1 MADQQLNIRLNVI
14 DNASKAFESLKGS
27 VFNLRNA
34 LIGLGTGVAL
44 KSLVNIGKQA
54 EQAKSR
60 LTSLTGSAY
69 EGGRAFDQFTQFAIG
84 ARIPLDEVIASS
96 RKLLAL
102 GSSPEKLAKNLKII
116 SNISAQTGLGFETT
130 VEQFSK
136 ATTKGLDSAR
146 IFADENIRILLG
158 IPRGLEVGASD
169 ALKLLERDFSDGGR
183 FGKAN
188 ENLKAGVSGSI
199 IALQN
204 ILFAFASQVSV
215 GFFNVLKKQ
224 LGDLELFFSQNKT
237 AINQFATT
245 LGDVLGKTLIVVGR
259 ALKVFVD
266 NIELFVAIFIGTQIF
281 KAIESI
287 RKLAIAIG
295 LLNVAFLT
303 PIGLAL
309 GAIAGVIFLIYTNS
323 EKASKGV
330 DNFKKSLETLKDP
343 SAFNEVTEG
352 LENTLE
358 TLKQIEKQNLKKK
371 LDEAERLGLE
381 ITRSRPFAPSDI
393 DSDAKKAETSLFN
406 LKTTLEKITEGN
418 QERLNVLLNT
428 SVLIADALNKGIT
441 SFSQGLAEAIV
452 LGKSLEE
459 GFRNLVNN
467 VLIGLLGSAI
477 ESVLRIGLKAVLK
490 ELGFEIEEQTNTL
503 KTQKTTLGEILGINI
518 SDTIAQVGKLNVLR
532 QQTAELERQ
541 ASLKGGSGGSNI
553 FGQLFSIFSGGF
565 GGGGG
570 SGGNLPAPPPALY
583 AEGGSVRGGMPITVG
598 ERGRELFVPQTNG
611 TIIPNHDLAGSGM
624 NITFNIQANDVR
636 GIKELLID
644 NRATIIN
651 LVNQGA
657 NQKGKSNIV

>member
-14 DNASKAFESLKGS
+14 DNASKAFDSLKGS

-34 LIGLGTGVAL
+34 LIGLGTGVAV
-44 KSLVNIGKQA
+44 KSLINIGKQA
-54 EQAKSR
+54 EDAKAR
-60 LTSLTGSAY
+60 LSSLTGSTIA
-69 EGGRAFDQFTQFAIG
+69 GGKAFDQFTQFAIG
-84 ARIPLDEVIASS
+84 ARVPLDEVIASS
-96 RKLLAL
+96 KKLLAL
-102 GSSPEKLAKNLKII
+102 GSSPEKLAKNLEII

-130 VEQFSK
+130 VDQFSK
-136 ATTKGLDSAR
+136 ATTKGLDNAR
-146 IFADENIRILLG
+146 VFAEENIRILLG

-169 ALKLLERDFSDGGR
+169 ALRFFEREFSGSGR
-183 FGKAN
+183 FGRAN
-188 ENLKAGVSGSI
+188 QNLKAGISGSI

-215 GFFNVLKKQ
+215 GFFNVLTKQ
-224 LGDLELFFSQNKT
+224 LGNLEFFFTKNKT
-237 AINQFATT
+237 AINEFATT
-245 LGDVLGKTLIVVGR
+245 LGNVLGKTLIVVGK
-259 ALKVFVD
+259 ALKIFVD
-266 NIELFVAIFIGTQIF
+266 NIELFVSIFVGTQIF
-281 KAIESI
+281 KAIEGI

-303 PIGLAL
+303 PIGIAL
-309 GAIAGVIFLIYTNS
+309 GLIAGAILLIYTNS
-323 EKASKGV
+323 DKASKGV
-330 DNFKKSLETLKDP
+330 NNFAKSLDELRDP
-343 SAFNEVTEG
+343 SAFNEVSEG
-352 LENTLE
+352 LQNTLE
-358 TLKQIEKQNLKKK
+358 TLQQIEDSNLQKALK
-371 LDEAERLGLE
+371 
-381 ITRSRPFAPSDI
+381 ITRATPFEPSDEPTANKI
-393 DSDAKKAETSLFN
+393 DSDVKKAETSLFN

-441 SFSQGLAEAIV
+441 SFAQGLAEAIV

-490 ELGFEIEEQTNTL
+490 ELGFEIEEQTGNL
-503 KTQKTTLGEILGINI
+503 KTQKTVLGEILGINI

-598 ERGRELFVPQTNG
+598 ERGRELFVPNTNG
-611 TIIPNHDLAGSGM
+611 TIIPNHSMGSGM

>member
-1 MADQQLNIRLNVI
+1 MADQQLNIKLNVI
-14 DNASKAFESLKGS
+14 DNASKAFDSLKGS
-27 VFNLRNA
+27 IFNLRNA

-44 KSLVNIGKQA
+44 KSLINIGKQA
-54 EQAKSR
+54 EDAKAR
-60 LTSLTGSAY
+60 LSSLTGSTIA
-69 EGGRAFDQFTQFAIG
+69 GGKAFDQFTQFAIG
-84 ARIPLDEVIASS
+84 ARVPLDEVIASS
-96 RKLLAL
+96 KKLLAL
-102 GSSPEKLAKNLKII
+102 GSSPEKLAKNLEII

-130 VEQFSK
+130 VDQFSK
-136 ATTKGLDSAR
+136 ATTKGLDNAR
-146 IFADENIRILLG
+146 VFAEENIRILLG

-169 ALKLLERDFSDGGR
+169 ALRFFEREFSGSGR

-188 ENLKAGVSGSI
+188 QNLKAGISGSI

-215 GFFNVLKKQ
+215 GFFNVLTKQ
-224 LGDLELFFSQNKT
+224 LGNLEFFFSKNKT
-237 AINQFATT
+237 AINEFATT
-245 LGDVLGKTLIVVGR
+245 LGNVLGKALIVVGK
-259 ALKVFVD
+259 ALKIFVD
-266 NIELFVAIFIGTQIF
+266 NIELFVSIFVGTQIF
-281 KAIESI
+281 KAIEGI

-303 PIGLAL
+303 PIGIAL
-309 GAIAGVIFLIYTNS
+309 GVIAGAILLIYTNS
-323 EKASKGV
+323 DKASKGV
-330 DNFKKSLETLKDP
+330 NNFAKSLDELRDP
-343 SAFNEVTEG
+343 SAFNEVSEG
-352 LENTLE
+352 LQNTLE
-358 TLKQIEKQNLKKK
+358 TIQQIEDSNLQKALK
-371 LDEAERLGLE
+371 
-381 ITRSRPFAPSDI
+381 ITRATPFEPSDEPTANKI
-393 DSDAKKAETSLFN
+393 DNDIKKTETSLFN

-467 VLIGLLGSAI
+467 VLIGLLASAI

-490 ELGFEIEEQTNTL
+490 ELGFEIEEQTGNL
-503 KTQKTTLGEILGINI
+503 KTQKTVLGEILGINI

-541 ASLKGGSGGSNI
+541 ASLKGGSSGGSAE
-553 FGQLFSIFSGGF
+553 GQIISAIVSSFFK
-565 GGGGG
+565 
-570 SGGNLPAPPPALY
+570 
-583 AEGGSVRGGMPITVG
+583 AEGGAVTAGTPYTVG
-598 ERGRELFVPQTNG
+598 ERGRELFVPSTNG
-611 TIIPNHDLAGSGM
+611 TIVPNHDMGSSGN

>member
-1 MADQQLNIRLNVI
+1 MADQQLNIKLNVI
-14 DNASKAFESLKGS
+14 DNASKAFDSLKGS

-34 LIGLGTGVAL
+34 LIGLGTGVAV
-44 KSLVNIGKQA
+44 KSLINIGKQA
-54 EQAKSR
+54 EDAKAR
-60 LTSLTGSAY
+60 LSSLTGSTIA
-69 EGGRAFDQFTQFAIG
+69 GGKAFDQFTQFAIG
-84 ARIPLDEVIASS
+84 ARVPLDEVIASS
-96 RKLLAL
+96 KKLLAL
-102 GSSPEKLAKNLKII
+102 GSSPEKLAKNLEII

-130 VEQFSK
+130 VDQFSK
-136 ATTKGLDSAR
+136 ATTKGLDNAR
-146 IFADENIRILLG
+146 VFAEENIRILLG

-169 ALKLLERDFSDGGR
+169 ALRFFEREFSGSGR
-183 FGKAN
+183 FGRAN
-188 ENLKAGVSGSI
+188 QNLKAGISGSI

-215 GFFNVLKKQ
+215 GFFNVLTKQ
-224 LGDLELFFSQNKT
+224 LGNLEFFFSKNKT
-237 AINQFATT
+237 AINEFATT
-245 LGDVLGKTLIVVGR
+245 LGNVLGKTLIVVGK

-266 NIELFVAIFIGTQIF
+266 NIELFVSIFVGTQIF
-281 KAIESI
+281 KAIEGI

-303 PIGLAL
+303 PIGIAL
-309 GAIAGVIFLIYTNS
+309 GLIAGAILLIYTNS
-323 EKASKGV
+323 DKASKGV
-330 DNFKKSLETLKDP
+330 NNFAKSLDELRDP
-343 SAFNEVTEG
+343 SAFNEVSEG
-352 LENTLE
+352 LQNTLE
-358 TLKQIEKQNLKKK
+358 TLQQIEDSNLQKALK
-371 LDEAERLGLE
+371 
-381 ITRSRPFAPSDI
+381 ITRATPFEPSDEPTANKI
-393 DSDAKKAETSLFN
+393 DSDVKKAETSLFN

-441 SFSQGLAEAIV
+441 SFAQGLAEAII

-518 SDTIAQVGKLNVLR
+518 TDTIAQTTKLNVLR

-598 ERGRELFVPQTNG
+598 ERGRELFVPNTNG
-611 TIIPNHDLAGSGM
+611 TIIPNHDMGNGM

-657 NQKGKSNIV
+657 NQKGKSNVI

>member
-1 MADQQLNIRLNVI
+1 MADQQLNIKLNVI
-14 DNASKAFESLKGS
+14 DNASKAFDSLKGS

-34 LIGLGTGVAL
+34 LIGLGTGVAV
-44 KSLVNIGKQA
+44 KSLINIGKQA
-54 EQAKSR
+54 EDAKAR
-60 LTSLTGSAY
+60 LSSLTGSTIA
-69 EGGRAFDQFTQFAIG
+69 GGKAFDQFTQFAIG
-84 ARIPLDEVIASS
+84 ARVPLDEVIASS
-96 RKLLAL
+96 KKLLAL
-102 GSSPEKLAKNLKII
+102 GSSPEKLAKNLEII

-130 VEQFSK
+130 VDQFSK
-136 ATTKGLDSAR
+136 ATTKGLDNAR
-146 IFADENIRILLG
+146 VFAEENIRILLG

-169 ALKLLERDFSDGGR
+169 ALRFFEREFSGSGR

-188 ENLKAGVSGSI
+188 QNLKAGISGSI

-215 GFFNVLKKQ
+215 GFFNVLTKQ
-224 LGDLELFFSQNKT
+224 LGNLEFFFSKNKT
-237 AINQFATT
+237 AINEFATT
-245 LGDVLGKTLIVVGR
+245 LGNVLGKALIVVGK
-259 ALKVFVD
+259 ALKIFVD
-266 NIELFVAIFIGTQIF
+266 NIELFVSIFVGTQIF
-281 KAIESI
+281 KAIEGI

-303 PIGLAL
+303 PIGIAL
-309 GAIAGVIFLIYTNS
+309 GLIAGAILLIYTSS

-330 DNFKKSLETLKDP
+330 NNFAKSLDELRDP
-343 SAFNEVTEG
+343 SAFNEVSEG
-352 LENTLE
+352 LQNTLE
-358 TLKQIEKQNLKKK
+358 TIQQIEDSNLQKALKITRAK
-371 LDEAERLGLE
+371 PFEDSDEA
-381 ITRSRPFAPSDI
+381 TPSRI
-393 DSDAKKAETSLFN
+393 DSDVKKTEASLFN

-428 SVLIADALNKGIT
+428 SVLIADALNKGVT

-477 ESVLRIGLKAVLK
+477 ETVLRIGLKSVLK
-490 ELGFEIEEQTNTL
+490 ELGFEIEEQTGNL
-503 KTQKTTLGEILGINI
+503 KTQKTVLGEILGINI

-541 ASLKGGSGGSNI
+541 ASLKGGSGGSNL

-565 GGGGG
+565 GGGATD
-570 SGGNLPAPPPALY
+570 LPAPPPALY
-583 AEGGSVRGGMPITVG
+583 AEGGAVRGGMPITVG
-598 ERGRELFVPQTNG
+598 ERGRELFVPNTNG
-611 TIIPNHDLAGSGM
+611 TIIPNHDLGGGM

-657 NQKGKSNIV
+657 NQKGKSNVV

>member
-1 MADQQLNIRLNVI
+1 MADQQLNIKLNVI
-14 DNASKAFESLKGS
+14 DNASKAFDSLKGS

-34 LIGLGTGVAL
+34 LIGLGTGVAV
-44 KSLVNIGKQA
+44 KSLINIGKQA
-54 EQAKSR
+54 EDAKAR
-60 LTSLTGSAY
+60 LSSLTGSTIA
-69 EGGRAFDQFTQFAIG
+69 GGKAFDQFTQFAIG
-84 ARIPLDEVIASS
+84 ARVPLDEVIASS
-96 RKLLAL
+96 KKLLAL
-102 GSSPEKLAKNLKII
+102 GSSPEKLAKNLEII

-130 VEQFSK
+130 VDQFSK
-136 ATTKGLDSAR
+136 ATTKGLDNAR
-146 IFADENIRILLG
+146 VFAEENIRILLG

-169 ALKLLERDFSDGGR
+169 ALRFFEREFSGSGR
-183 FGKAN
+183 FGRAN
-188 ENLKAGVSGSI
+188 QNLKAGISGSI

-215 GFFNVLKKQ
+215 GFFNVLTKQ
-224 LGDLELFFSQNKT
+224 LGNLEFFFTKNKT
-237 AINQFATT
+237 AINEFATT
-245 LGDVLGKTLIVVGR
+245 LGNVLGKTLIVVGK
-259 ALKVFVD
+259 ALKIFVD
-266 NIELFVAIFIGTQIF
+266 NIELFVSIFVGTQIF
-281 KAIESI
+281 KAIEGI

-303 PIGLAL
+303 PIGIAL
-309 GAIAGVIFLIYTNS
+309 GLIAGAILLIYTNS
-323 EKASKGV
+323 DKASKGV
-330 DNFKKSLETLKDP
+330 NNFAKSLDELRDP
-343 SAFNEVTEG
+343 SAFNEVSEG
-352 LENTLE
+352 LQNTLE
-358 TLKQIEKQNLKKK
+358 TLQQIEDSNLQKALK
-371 LDEAERLGLE
+371 
-381 ITRSRPFAPSDI
+381 ITRATPFETSDEPTANKI
-393 DSDAKKAETSLFN
+393 DSDVKKAETSLFN

-441 SFSQGLAEAIV
+441 SFAQGLAEAIV

-490 ELGFEIEEQTNTL
+490 ELGFEIEEQTGNL
-503 KTQKTTLGEILGINI
+503 KTQKTVLGEILGINI

-598 ERGRELFVPQTNG
+598 ERGRELFVPNTNG
-611 TIIPNHDLAGSGM
+611 TIIPNHSMGSGM